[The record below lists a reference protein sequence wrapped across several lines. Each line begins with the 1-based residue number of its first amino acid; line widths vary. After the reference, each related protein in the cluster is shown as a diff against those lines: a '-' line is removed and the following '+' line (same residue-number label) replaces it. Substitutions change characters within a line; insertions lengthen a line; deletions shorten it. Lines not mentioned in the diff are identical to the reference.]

1 MSWLPSDH
9 RFVRTA
15 LLFGFALGCLLQ
27 GTSLAHSLG
36 ENYIFLNF
44 RPDAIDGR
52 FEIHVDDLRR
62 KVGVEVDG
70 KGAAAADAVKATAPR
85 VHDYIRRHFSIAP
98 EGGPAYELEFS
109 STTVLELPQGLFAQ
123 YHFRART
130 GPLPDRLLFHHS
142 MLYEGDRLHRGLVVV
157 NENAKTGLA
166 KGEEAEA
173 VAMVFGPMAPDQTL
187 DLHKIPHL
195 LGGRA
200 MVWQGVL
207 HIWIGIDHVLFLV
220 ALILPTVLLLSGRSW
235 QPVPGFPRAL
245 WNLLKIVTVFTVAH
259 SITLLLAALGILD
272 VPSRVVESIIA
283 LSIALVALNNIT
295 GRVREG
301 SLLVVMTLGLFHGLG
316 FAAVMG
322 HLPFRTQDL
331 LKAVLGFNIGVELG
345 QMAIVAALFPVLYL
359 LRTRPLYQ
367 PVVLKGGSA
376 LLILISGA
384 WFVQRA
390 FGLG

>member
-1 MSWLPSDH
+1 VAGSAAHLDRH
-9 RFVRTA
+9 RPRALSRGADPPHRALAQRT
-15 LLFGFALGCLLQ
+15 Q
-27 GTSLAHSLG
+27 LA
-36 ENYIFLNF
+36 
-44 RPDAIDGR
+44 AC
-52 FEIHVDDLRR
+52 
-62 KVGVEVDG
+62 
-70 KGAAAADAVKATAPR
+70 
-85 VHDYIRRHFSIAP
+85 
-98 EGGPAYELEFS
+98 
-109 STTVLELPQGLFAQ
+109 
-123 YHFRART
+123 AR
-130 GPLPDRLLFHHS
+130 
-142 MLYEGDRLHRGLVVV
+142 
-157 NENAKTGLA
+157 
-166 KGEEAEA
+166 
-173 VAMVFGPMAPDQTL
+173 
-187 DLHKIPHL
+187 
-195 LGGRA
+195 
-200 MVWQGVL
+200 
-207 HIWIGIDHVLFLV
+207 
-220 ALILPTVLLLSGRSW
+220 LS
-235 QPVPGFPRAL
+235 RAL